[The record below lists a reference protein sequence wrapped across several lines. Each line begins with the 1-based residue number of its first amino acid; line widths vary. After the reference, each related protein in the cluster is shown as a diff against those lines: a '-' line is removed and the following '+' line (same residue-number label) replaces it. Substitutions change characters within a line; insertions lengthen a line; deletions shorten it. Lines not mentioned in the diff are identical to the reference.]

1 MVRKF
6 HPMREFHPARVA
18 EKLGVSRSTI
28 DRLCRRGQ
36 LRKVVVSPR
45 RVYVDPQSLKE
56 LLGEAFFDELFDES
70 AET

>member
-1 MVRKF
+1 MMRK
-6 HPMREFHPARVA
+6 FHPARVA

-45 RVYVDPQSLKE
+45 RVYVDPQSLRE
-56 LLGEAFFDELFDES
+56 LLGENLFAELFDGGEPND
-70 AET
+70 